1 MGRANPTGAR
11 IAAGEVGLPDERA
24 RTGVAPYPG
33 LAHRP
38 RTGMAVAL
46 VALVCLTVTA
56 FAPVFFNDFVL
67 YDDPANFLNNH
78 DFRGIGWHQFAW
90 SWRAHILGIYQPLG
104 WQIHSVESALWGM
117 GPWGYHLTSVI
128 FHTANVLVFFLV
140 TLELLARS
148 RPDLPAGDRC
158 SGAALASALFAV
170 HPLRVEAVAWASCQT
185 YLHCATFWL
194 LSVLAYLRAN
204 RREDPGPWRLFV
216 CWLLALA
223 AMLCKATA
231 VTLPIVLLIL
241 DFYPLRRLGSG
252 VPAGLFGPAA
262 RWVWLEKVP
271 LLVMSAILAAAAV
284 FVHRWE
290 FGPSF
295 YGTGLSSRLAR
306 ASYAICFY
314 PVKTLLPSSLT
325 PIRPTPGGMSLADP
339 AYWPYAAIAL
349 GVTAALIL
357 LRRRWPAGLS
367 VWLSYLVL
375 LAPSSGLFP
384 LGRGIVADRYSYV
397 PTLGWYVLLAAAI
410 AALRPERL
418 KRAALAAGW
427 ALALLVIPATWS
439 QCLIWHDAETL
450 WAAAA
455 DRLAAEVRSSPK
467 SADAHR
473 ALAVIYRTLGRPP
486 DALREVRAALALDP
500 ASSESHCLLA
510 CILDDKGQHE
520 DALVEMTEAVRLDPL
535 SFDARFDLATIAYS
549 LGKLDMA
556 EAEVLQALRLRQHSS
571 EAADLL
577 KRIRGSRMDI
587 R

>member
-262 RWVWLEKVP
+262 RRVWLEKVP

-284 FVHRWE
+284 FAQVGVWAKFLWHRT
-290 FGPSF
+290 FVAAGQ
-295 YGTGLSSRLAR
+295 GLLCDLLLPCEDAVAEQPDAHPTDPRRDEPGRSGVLALRRDCARSDRGAHTAATAVAGGLVRLA
-306 ASYAICFY
+306 F
-314 PVKTLLPSSLT
+314 V
-325 PIRPTPGGMSLADP
+325 PGAPGAQFG
-339 AYWPYAAIAL
+339 I
-349 GVTAALIL
+349 V
-357 LRRRWPAGLS
+357 PAG
-367 VWLSYLVL
+367 
-375 LAPSSGLFP
+375 PGDR
-384 LGRGIVADRYSYV
+384 GRPVQ
-397 PTLGWYVLLAAAI
+397 
-410 AALRPERL
+410 LR
-418 KRAALAAGW
+418 
-427 ALALLVIPATWS
+427 
-439 QCLIWHDAETL
+439 
-450 WAAAA
+450 
-455 DRLAAEVRSSPK
+455 
-467 SADAHR
+467 ADAR
-473 ALAVIYRTLGRPP
+473 M
-486 DALREVRAALALDP
+486 VRAACCGDCGVTSRAAKACGPGRGLGAGLARHP
-500 ASSESHCLLA
+500 GHMEPMSHLA
-510 CILDDKGQHE
+510 
-520 DALVEMTEAVRLDPL
+520 
-535 SFDARFDLATIAYS
+535 
-549 LGKLDMA
+549 
-556 EAEVLQALRLRQHSS
+556 
-571 EAADLL
+571 
-577 KRIRGSRMDI
+577 
-587 R
+587 